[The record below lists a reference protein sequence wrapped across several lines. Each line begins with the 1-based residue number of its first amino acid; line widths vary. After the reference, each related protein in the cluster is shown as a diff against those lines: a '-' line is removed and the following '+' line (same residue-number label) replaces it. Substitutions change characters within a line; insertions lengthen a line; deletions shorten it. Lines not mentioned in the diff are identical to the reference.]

1 METTSSHHDK
11 EGIASS
17 NDMLVA
23 KMPTAS
29 PSKSFS
35 RADDNKIIIDVGG
48 VVFSLSRTAILDSR
62 HSDSSLSRAVLNGTH
77 FNPTTRQYSFDRNPE
92 VFGYVADYIRTG
104 ELHAP
109 HGMCGEM
116 VWRELEYWGIPREA
130 MSPCCSHKL
139 GKYSR
144 KLEEKEAI
152 EKEFSRR
159 CVDDV
164 WPVDGEETRGSC
176 CSNRTKRK
184 LWMFLNEPRSS
195 KGALVFSLVLF
206 LLIILSII
214 VMMINTS
221 LSFRQ
226 PYTTNETVM
235 AKLQNSISAM
245 NITNEK
251 ISMRITTTGP
261 TITAVLGYICVAFFT
276 IEFILR
282 LIAERNRCAFLRSTY
297 AILDLLALI
306 PSFVDTIIK
315 GIFFGRAL
323 YENYTFIT
331 LFWVSE
337 LFLVLRILRLFR
349 LAEYYDGLRVLLL
362 SLKASWRELVLLE
375 AFLLIGMSIF
385 GSLVYY
391 AEIMEGDGDFGEI
404 LIGCWWAV
412 ITMTTVG
419 YGDTHP
425 KFPGG
430 YVVGYVAA
438 TFGVI
443 LMGLPI
449 AIIANNF
456 SKYYQFLAEKAEKKK
471 TDKAQAIHNGKIQVK
486 EFQTKK
492 DGSFKHSQVNPQDF

>member
-1 METTSSHHDK
+1 METTSSHHGK

-164 WPVDGEETRGSC
+164 WPVDGEETRGCC

-184 LWMFLNEPRSS
+184 LWIFLNEPRSS

-206 LLIILSII
+206 LLIILSIV

-261 TITAVLGYICVAFFT
+261 TITAVLGYI
-276 IEFILR
+276 L
-282 LIAERNRCAFLRSTY
+282 
-297 AILDLLALI
+297 
-306 PSFVDTIIK
+306 
-315 GIFFGRAL
+315 
-323 YENYTFIT
+323 
-331 LFWVSE
+331 
-337 LFLVLRILRLFR
+337 
-349 LAEYYDGLRVLLL
+349 
-362 SLKASWRELVLLE
+362 
-375 AFLLIGMSIF
+375 
-385 GSLVYY
+385 YY
-391 AEIMEGDGDFGEI
+391 AEITEGDGDFSEI

>member
-1 METTSSHHDK
+1 METTSSHHGK

-164 WPVDGEETRGSC
+164 WPVDGEETRGCC

-184 LWMFLNEPRSS
+184 LWIFLNEPRSS

-206 LLIILSII
+206 LLIILSIV

-261 TITAVLGYICVAFFT
+261 TITAVLGYILEKIVDRWRVKQMATPVYCATVCATSVIKASSMATLTPRRSGWPAGKTPQNAYMSSGSLTLERT
-276 IEFILR
+276 INLYP
-282 LIAERNRCAFLRSTY
+282 LTNYT
-297 AILDLLALI
+297 
-306 PSFVDTIIK
+306 
-315 GIFFGRAL
+315 FGTKDAL
-323 YENYTFIT
+323 YEKDSSVQARFQRMREEFEKIGMRRSVEGI
-331 LFWVSE
+331 L
-337 LFLVLRILRLFR
+337 LVHEHNLPH
-349 LAEYYDGLRVLLL
+349 VLLL
-362 SLKASWRELVLLE
+362 QL
-375 AFLLIGMSIF
+375 G
-385 GSLVYY
+385 
-391 AEIMEGDGDFGEI
+391 
-404 LIGCWWAV
+404 
-412 ITMTTVG
+412 TTFF
-419 YGDTHP
+419 
-425 KFPGG
+425 KLPGG
-430 YVVGYVAA
+430 ELNAGEDQVE
-438 TFGVI
+438 
-443 LMGLPI
+443 GLKRLLTEV
-449 AIIANNF
+449 
-456 SKYYQFLAEKAEKKK
+456 SYGKRLFLSR
-471 TDKAQAIHNGKIQVK
+471 IHNSLLVFASRVLHDK
-486 EFQTKK
+486 
-492 DGSFKHSQVNPQDF
+492 